1 MKEPAVA
8 SITPGTPHL
17 IQVSEE
23 GRQRQSSLGL
33 EAGISKDL
41 PQSRKELIE

>member
-1 MKEPAVA
+1 MKEFAVV

-23 GRQRQSSLGL
+23 GDKGSPALGWKQGSARIFPR
-33 EAGISKDL
+33 AGKN
-41 PQSRKELIE
+41 

>member
-1 MKEPAVA
+1 MKESAVA
-8 SITPGTPHL
+8 SITPGTHL

-23 GRQRQSSLGL
+23 GRQKQSSLGM

-41 PQSRKELIE
+41 PQGRKELIE

>member
-1 MKEPAVA
+1 MKESVVA

-33 EAGISKDL
+33 EAWISKDL
-41 PQSRKELIE
+41 PQGRKELIE